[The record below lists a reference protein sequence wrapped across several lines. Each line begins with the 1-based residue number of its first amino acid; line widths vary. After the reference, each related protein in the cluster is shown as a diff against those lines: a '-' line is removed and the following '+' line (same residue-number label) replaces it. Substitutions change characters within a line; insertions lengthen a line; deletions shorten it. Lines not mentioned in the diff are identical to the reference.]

1 MSNKGIRH
9 QVARA
14 IPACRSVGLASS
26 LVIGAILTYSATTQ
40 AEQATSPA
48 VAASSESQQVE
59 FNIPAQP
66 LGSAVIAFAEQA
78 GIEVFFDSGK
88 LAGLQSHAVKGRY
101 SPRQALDLL
110 LGDLPVSYGFAGNKR
125 VNLER
130 LASGTEAVEIDTTHI
145 EAIRDK
151 SNDWIYRTPQ
161 AVSVITR
168 EQLDRN
174 PPRHAADM
182 LVETPGVYSAVSAQD
197 PGLSVNIRG
206 MQDFGRVNTMIDG
219 MRQNF
224 NENGHQQR
232 NGQLYV
238 DPELISEVV
247 IEKGPSSGVHGAGAI
262 AGSANFGT
270 LGYDDIILPG
280 NDLGVRLRGMTG
292 VGGYDNGVK
301 FIGSAALAG
310 RLGEALEVLVAKSQR
325 NFGDYE
331 PGRRKENFDFLL
343 SGVQDGANN
352 AVAEQVVDRV
362 KFSDQKQDSD
372 LFKLRLHLTPEQSLQ
387 FTYIGT
393 EISYN
398 NVSDRRVINQSTAQ
412 ALDGDEAWIK
422 YGDALAESKSYGID
436 YSFNPDS
443 DLIDLKAKLYYVDT
457 SNQRETAAGRP
468 EYRGTTNWTELA
480 WMIGVCNQNPIQDD
494 YVTACERGYG
504 NETDTSIK
512 TYGFTLENTAR
523 FAVAGVEGFSFNH
536 GLEYFQDKGSS
547 TTTKVREGAD
557 ISGTADNSLNPNGK
571 RSIASAFGNLKWE
584 NETYT
589 IAGGLRYDHYQLKG
603 KTRLPVTEWTYVD
616 RYSRAQAVLAN
627 NLRNYR
633 LWCSQATRPGYQT
646 YCANII
652 PYEGYVN
659 DPTTFGNYLT
669 DSRFR
674 PQWMSVNSM
683 DDYNV
688 DKQEHKVLP
697 SLSLAY
703 RPTDWLELFS
713 NWGKSWRPPALT
725 ESLMQGNHP
734 SDPFA
739 TMLPNPFLETE
750 TSRSWDIGF
759 NLAFQD
765 VISNGDK
772 LNTKVAYYDT
782 RVDNYMVT
790 SIVNIMPGY
799 VAGLGNTMFVNNLL
813 DTKFRGLEFELDYD
827 AGRWYSGV
835 NYTHVIGGNNDFCQK
850 TYPLGSGYKRGDMP
864 DENGVYPAEHQAA
877 IAAGYA
883 SYEAYL
889 DNQQLCGDM
898 AVFGMNSARNVP
910 MDRGSWVFGTRWF
923 NQALEVGTRLNYSAA
938 GGPDEYE
945 YDVWPSYITWDLFAS
960 LRINQNVMLR
970 ATVENL
976 RDRSYVSGYSD
987 IFSKS
992 YGTGRTVMA
1001 GLEVNF

>member
-1 MSNKGIRH
+1 MGN
-9 QVARA
+9 
-14 IPACRSVGLASS
+14 VGS
-26 LVIGAILTYSATTQ
+26 GA
-40 AEQATSPA
+40 
-48 VAASSESQQVE
+48 VVKQVE
-59 FNIPAQP
+59 FDIPAQP
-66 LGSAVIAFAEQA
+66 LRSAVIAFAEQA
-78 GIEVFFDSGK
+78 QIQVFFDSGK
-88 LAGLQSHAVKGRY
+88 LAGLQSHELRGPYPPEEGLR
-101 SPRQALDLL
+101 LL
-110 LGDLPVSYGFAGNKR
+110 LGGLPVSYSFTGER
-125 VNLER
+125 RINLER
-130 LASGTEAVEIDTTHI
+130 LADVAGTLQIDTTLI
-145 EAIRDK
+145 ESTRDVG
-151 SNDWIYRTPQ
+151 NEWIYQTPRS
-161 AVSVITR
+161 VSVITR

-247 IEKGPSSGVHGAGAI
+247 VEKGPSSALNGAGAI

-270 LGYDDIILPG
+270 LGYDDVILPD
-280 NDLGVRLRGMTG
+280 NDVGVRLRGMTG

-301 FIGSAALAG
+301 FIGSAAFAG
-310 RLGEALEVLVAKSQR
+310 RLGDSLDVLVAKSQR
-325 NFGDYE
+325 NFGEYE

-372 LFKLRLHLTPEQSLQ
+372 LFKLRWHLTPEQSMQ

-398 NVSDRRVINQSTAQ
+398 NVSDRRVINPSTAQ

-422 YGDALAESKSYGID
+422 YGNAEARSKSYGFD

-443 DLIDLKAKLYYVDT
+443 DLIDLKVKFYYVDT
-457 SNQRETAAGRP
+457 RNQRETAAGRP
-468 EYRGTTNWTELA
+468 VYQNGTNMTELA
-480 WMIGVCNQNPIQDD
+480 WQIGVCNQNPVQNT
-494 YVTACERGYG
+494 YATACERGYG
-504 NETDTSIK
+504 NEADTSIE
-512 TYGFTLENTAR
+512 TYGFTLDNTAR

-536 GLEYFQDKGSS
+536 GLEYFQDKGES

-557 ISGTADNSLNPNGK
+557 VSRTADNSLNPNGK

-589 IAGGLRYDHYQLKG
+589 LAGGLRYDYYQLKG
-603 KTRLPVTEWTYVD
+603 KTRLPISDWTYVSSYD
-616 RYSRAQAVLAN
+616 RTLAAYIN
-627 NLRNYR
+627 R
-633 LWCSQATRPGYQT
+633 LARSIELCAAGGRGYQT
-646 YCANII
+646 HCNNV
-652 PYEGYVN
+652 PLYERYVA
-659 DPTTFGNYLT
+659 DPTSVPRYE
-669 DSRFR
+669 SIY
-674 PQWMSVNSM
+674 PAQWSSVNTLA
-683 DDYNV
+683 DYKVNNS
-688 DKQEHKVLP
+688 EHKVLP
-697 SLSLAY
+697 SLSAAY

-725 ESLMQGNHP
+725 ETLMQGSHP
-734 SDPFA
+734 GDPFA
-739 TMLPNPFLETE
+739 YMVPNPYAKTE
-750 TSRSWDIGF
+750 TSRSWDVGF
-759 NLAFQD
+759 NLSFRD
-765 VISNGDK
+765 VISSGDK
-772 LNTKVAYYDT
+772 LSSKVAYYDT
-782 RVDNYMVT
+782 RVDDYMVT
-790 SIVNIMPGY
+790 SMVNIMPGY
-799 VAGLGNTMFVNNLL
+799 TGGLGNTMFVNNLL
-813 DTKFRGLEFELDYD
+813 ETQFRGIELELDYD
-827 AGRWYSGV
+827 AGRWYSGI

-850 TYPLGSGYKRGDMP
+850 TYPLGSGYKRGDIP
-864 DENGVYPAEHQAA
+864 DENGNYPAEHQAA
-877 IAAGYA
+877 IEAGYA
-883 SYEAYL
+883 SHEAYL
-889 DNQQLCGDM
+889 DSQQLCGDM

-945 YDVWPSYITWDLFAS
+945 YDVWPSYITWDVFAS
-960 LRINQNVMLR
+960 YRINQNFMLR

-976 RDRSYVSGYSD
+976 RDRSYVTGYSD

>member
-1 MSNKGIRH
+1 MSH

-14 IPACRSVGLASS
+14 SRAQRSVRLAGS
-26 LVIGAILTYSATTQ
+26 LVVGATLAFSGASWAQQAASNVAPASTN
-40 AEQATSPA
+40 AEQIS
-48 VAASSESQQVE
+48 
-59 FNIPAQP
+59 FDIPAQP
-66 LGSAVIAFAEQA
+66 LGSAVITFAEQA
-78 GIEVFFDSGK
+78 GIQVFFDSSK
-88 LAGLQSHAVKGRY
+88 LAGLQSRELKGRH
-101 SPRQALDLL
+101 SPQQGLGLL
-110 LGDLPVSYGFAGNKR
+110 LSGLPVSYNFTGERR
-125 VNLER
+125 VNVER
-130 LASGTEAVEIDTTHI
+130 VADVAGTMQI
-145 EAIRDK
+145 EATTIESTRDV
-151 SNDWIYRTPQ
+151 SNEWIYQTPRS
-161 AVSVITR
+161 VSVITR

-247 IEKGPSSGVHGAGAI
+247 VEKGPSSGLHGAGAI

-270 LGYDDIILPG
+270 LNYDDVILPG

-301 FIGSAALAG
+301 FIGSAAMAG
-310 RLGEALEVLVAKSQR
+310 RLGESLEVLVAKSQR

-331 PGRRKENFDFLL
+331 PGKRKENFDFLL

-352 AVAEQVVDRV
+352 PLAEQTIDRV

-398 NVSDRRVINQSTAQ
+398 NVSDRRVIDPSTAQ
-412 ALDGDEAWIK
+412 ALDGGEAWIK
-422 YGDALAESKSYGID
+422 YGDAMAESKSYGLD

-443 DLIDLKAKLYYVDT
+443 SWIDLKAKLYYVDT

-468 EYRGTTNWTELA
+468 VYQGSTNMTELA
-480 WMIGVCNQNPIQDD
+480 WQIGVCNQNPVPDT

-504 NETDTSIK
+504 NNTDTSIK

-523 FAVAGVEGFSFNH
+523 FSIAEIDGFSFNH
-536 GLEYFQDKGSS
+536 GLEYFQDKGES

-557 ISGTADNSLNPNGK
+557 VSRTADNSLNPNGK

-589 IAGGLRYDHYQLKG
+589 VAGGLRYDHYQLKG
-603 KTRLPVTEWTYVD
+603 KTRLPVTEWTYTSSYD
-616 RYSRAQAVLAN
+616 RTVASLRNMLSRSRELCEAGGRGYQLHCNNAVL
-627 NLRNYR
+627 
-633 LWCSQATRPGYQT
+633 
-646 YCANII
+646 
-652 PYEGYVN
+652 YEGYLA
-659 DPTTFGNYLT
+659 DPTTYPNYE
-669 DSRFR
+669 SVY
-674 PQWMSVNSM
+674 PAQWQSVNGM
-683 DDYNV
+683 TDYKV
-688 DKQEHKVLP
+688 DTTEHKILP
-697 SLSLAY
+697 SFSVAY
-703 RPTDWLELFS
+703 RPTHWLELFS

-725 ESLMQGNHP
+725 ETLMQGSHP
-734 SDPFA
+734 GDPFA
-739 TMLPNPFLETE
+739 YMVPNPFAKTE
-750 TSRSWDIGF
+750 TSRSWDAGF
-759 NLAFQD
+759 NLSFQD

-772 LNTKVAYYDT
+772 LGTKVAYYDT

-790 SIVNIMPGY
+790 SMVNVMPGY
-799 VAGLGNTMFVNNLL
+799 VGGLGNTMFVNNLL
-813 DTKFRGLEFELDYD
+813 DTQFRGLELELDYD
-827 AGRWYSGV
+827 AGRWYSGI

-850 TYPLGSGYKRGDMP
+850 TYPLGSGYKRYDTP
-864 DENGVYPAEHQAA
+864 DANGNYPAQRQAA
-877 IAAGYA
+877 IDAGYP

-889 DNQQLCGDM
+889 DDQRLCGDM

-923 NQALEVGTRLNYSAA
+923 DQTLEVGTRLNYSAA

-960 LRINQNVMLR
+960 YRLNQNFMLR

-976 RDRSYVSGYSD
+976 RDRSYVTGYSD